1 LVRAPNG
8 LSAIAG
14 LSPGLAALLINLNFF
29 AESML
34 FLGGR
39 KNKKSLGAV
48 SGNHLLRSCPVS
60 ASTQCNSIPEEQPKA
75 TQRRWG
81 HIATERGGS
90 SSEHRL
96 R

>member
-1 LVRAPNG
+1 MLLRRVPKG
-8 LSAIAG
+8 PSAIAG
-14 LSPGLAALLINLNFF
+14 LSPGLAALLISLNFF

-48 SGNHLLRSCPVS
+48 RGNHLFRSWPVS

-75 TQRRWG
+75 TQR
-81 HIATERGGS
+81 
-90 SSEHRL
+90 L
-96 R
+96 